1 MSAPYVLP
9 RSICGSL
16 ILRPAS
22 TIHSS
27 PVVRVRTI
35 QQQFRLSVRYATT
48 SISGQVKNGQTTETE
63 THGKRTSLPP
73 HSLLPT
79 SMLLRSLLIT
89 TVLSKP
95 FLLKPAL
102 NFMLL
107 LTQKRFAILDINKN
121 PILYAILKRTF
132 YNHFCAGENAAEVT
146 STIRSIKD
154 IGFKGVIL
162 TYAREVVV
170 DERTKQERGL
180 GLQATSED
188 GSDDQLAE
196 KEKFAEIEAWRS
208 GVSETLEMVSEGDF
222 LALK

>member
-1 MSAPYVLP
+1 
-9 RSICGSL
+9 
-16 ILRPAS
+16 
-22 TIHSS
+22 
-27 PVVRVRTI
+27 
-35 QQQFRLSVRYATT
+35 
-48 SISGQVKNGQTTETE
+48 
-63 THGKRTSLPP
+63 
-73 HSLLPT
+73 
-79 SMLLRSLLIT
+79 MLLRSLLIT
-89 TVLSKP
+89 SVLSKP

-102 NFMLL
+102 NFMML

-132 YNHFCAGENAAEVT
+132 YNHFCAGENEAEVT

-188 GSDDQLAE
+188 GSENQLAE